1 MLMQA
6 ESDVNILLVDD
17 HPENLVALEAILAGA
32 GANLLRAGSG
42 REALKAVLQHD
53 FAVILLDV
61 QMPDM
66 DGFEVATLI
75 RARAKSRSTPII
87 FLTAFNTSDTHVFQG
102 YALGAV
108 DYLFKPFVPEVLRS
122 KVQVFVELFKK
133 TQEIERQLIETQ
145 RLNQELDERNRAITA
160 LHHNITELATAEAAL
175 RREVLQWQQA
185 EETLRLA
192 MEAIG
197 REMQAKSEFLSGV
210 SHELRTPLTAVL
222 GYAALLGK
230 TDLAPKQRKYVDSIT
245 TAGRHLLELIDEV
258 LDITRLEVDRLTIA
272 LEPVALRPAL
282 DVVRYMIVPLA
293 GQRHVQLVD
302 SLPRDRDV
310 YVQAD
315 PQRLKQVL
323 LNLLSNAVKYNRTG
337 GRVTITCVDAPDA
350 RVRICIADTGTGI
363 PADKLDRL
371 FTPFDRLGAEHSGVE
386 GTGLGLA
393 LCKRLVEAMGG
404 IIGVDSVV
412 DEGSTFW
419 VELPVADPAAA
430 REPVQTGTAG
440 GAGEGG

>member
-1 MLMQA
+1 
-6 ESDVNILLVDD
+6 
-17 HPENLVALEAILAGA
+17 
-32 GANLLRAGSG
+32 
-42 REALKAVLQHD
+42 
-53 FAVILLDV
+53 
-61 QMPDM
+61 
-66 DGFEVATLI
+66 
-75 RARAKSRSTPII
+75 
-87 FLTAFNTSDTHVFQG
+87 
-102 YALGAV
+102 
-108 DYLFKPFVPEVLRS
+108 
-122 KVQVFVELFKK
+122 LFKK

-160 LHHNITELATAEAAL
+160 LHANITELATAEAAL

-230 TDLAPKQRKYVDSIT
+230 TDLAPKQRKYVESIS

-272 LEPVALRPAL
+272 LEPVALRPAF

-302 SLPRDRDV
+302 SLPEDRDV
-310 YVQAD
+310 HVQAD

-323 LNLLSNAVKYNRTG
+323 LNLLSNAVKYNKSG
-337 GRVTITCVDAPDA
+337 GRVTITCAGVPED
-350 RVRICIADTGTGI
+350 RVRICIADTGVGI
-363 PADKLDRL
+363 PTDKLDRL

-404 IIGVDSVV
+404 TIGVDSVV
-412 DEGSTFW
+412 AQGSTFW
-419 VELPVADPAAA
+419 VELPVADPAAP
-430 REPVQTGTAG
+430 EPVQTGAAN